1 MISVNYQPLVKLH
14 AWRPFHSLIN
24 QYAPKHTSFSYLGM
38 MSRFV
43 ELCMHATG
51 NVSLHRLY
59 LAALH
64 YNYNSNRKQAVTKK
78 GKKRFSML
86 FPKYK
91 KGGHI
96 VRKIKNN

>member
-1 MISVNYQPLVKLH
+1 
-14 AWRPFHSLIN
+14 
-24 QYAPKHTSFSYLGM
+24 
-38 MSRFV
+38 
-43 ELCMHATG
+43 MHATG

-78 GKKRFSML
+78 GKKRFNML

-96 VRKIKNN
+96 VRKIKTTSSYGESTHTCTMYM